1 MIEQRERSAAEGEEH
16 APDFRE
22 ALRECWPG
30 LAFSAFML
38 LLLLGCIVYL
48 LISLF

>member
-1 MIEQRERSAAEGEEH
+1 MIEQRERFAAEEEDT
-16 APDFRE
+16 ADRRD

-30 LAFSAFML
+30 LAFSAVML

>member
-16 APDFRE
+16 ASDFRE
-22 ALRECWPG
+22 ALRESWPG
-30 LAFSAFML
+30 LAFGIFTL
-38 LLLLGCIVYL
+38 LLLVGSIVYL